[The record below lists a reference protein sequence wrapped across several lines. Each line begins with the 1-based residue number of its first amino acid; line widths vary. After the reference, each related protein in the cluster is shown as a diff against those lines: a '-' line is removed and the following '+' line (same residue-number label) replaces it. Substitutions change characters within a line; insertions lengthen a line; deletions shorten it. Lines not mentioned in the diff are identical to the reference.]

1 MPSLILRATIRT
13 KTLVAMKILLS
24 PSLAVKW
31 PENIVQ
37 NRASAGSRDSS
48 TNLLND
54 AWEDTQQN
62 MRNISLLY
70 ANSCQVLM
78 TQRFNDDDIT
88 ISGEFGVEDI
98 DKHLGFLVSNV
109 TLGRHVGKDFLAGLR
124 NLFGGRSSSWE
135 KSLEQAQQESISELI
150 REAKEMDADAL
161 INLTIESERMGAQGG
176 MINIKATGT
185 AVKIKT

>member
-1 MPSLILRATIRT
+1 
-13 KTLVAMKILLS
+13 
-24 PSLAVKW
+24 
-31 PENIVQ
+31 
-37 NRASAGSRDSS
+37 
-48 TNLLND
+48 
-54 AWEDTQQN
+54 
-62 MRNISLLY
+62 
-70 ANSCQVLM
+70 M